1 MRTDIEESRSRP
13 PIVKRAAAGAVLI
26 IAAALAIHILFNLIM
41 TVFWVILGVAV
52 VVAVLWALRTIV

>member
-1 MRTDIEESRSRP
+1 MRTDIEESRARP

-41 TVFWVILGVAV
+41 TVFWVILGVVV
-52 VVAVLWALRTIV
+52 VVAVLWALRTIA